1 SATPEVNIPPPI
13 PEPLTCWAGA
23 SNGEHFRPKSAAK
36 RVSARVGGNPLP
48 ASPLDAA
55 KGRWTWIN
63 FWASWCEPCKK
74 ELPLLFRWQK
84 EMNDDLHIAFV
95 SFDTDQSQVEGFLDT
110 QPANGL
116 KNSYWLSEGDERQRW
131 LRFLRLRPLPEL
143 PMQLFIAPDGKIRC
157 HVKGAVTER
166 NLPFIKQLI

>member
-1 SATPEVNIPPPI
+1 MI

-23 SNGEHFRPKSAAK
+23 SNGEHFRPRSAAK
-36 RVSARVGGNPLP
+36 RVASKTDAQPLP

-74 ELPLLFRWQK
+74 ELPLLFRWQQ
-84 EMNDDLHIAFV
+84 EMKADLHVAFV
-95 SFDTDQSQVEGFLDT
+95 SLDTEQAHVQAFLDA
-110 QPANGL
+110 QPVDGL
-116 KNSYWLSEGDERQRW
+116 KHSYWLSEGEERQHW

-143 PMQLFIAPDGKIRC
+143 PMQLFIAPNGKIRC

-166 NLPFIKQLI
+166 NLPFIKQLIGVK